1 MFETVFGSA
10 LSPRAGKV
18 IRHKIDRRQSR
29 VVLAWFCTAAYLHI
43 EEVRM
48 SVPSQVDGVRALAE
62 PLARQAG
69 LVIENVTVTPAGKR
83 RVLRVTV
90 DLPEDRTG
98 GVPMDSVATAA
109 QAISAALD
117 ESSVM
122 GGMPYTLEV
131 SSPGADRPLTERR
144 HWMRARGRL
153 VELIPPAGT
162 AAAWPAK
169 AAIGR
174 LTAVTDAGLIL
185 DGVREVSWQDIGS
198 GRVELE
204 FGHPG
209 ALDDLDDGEEDAD
222 DTDLDDDEDDE
233 DTDDNTEGEG

>member
-1 MFETVFGSA
+1 VFC
-10 LSPRAGKV
+10 
-18 IRHKIDRRQSR
+18 I
-29 VVLAWFCTAAYLHI
+29 AAYLHI

-48 SVPSQVDGVRALAE
+48 SAPSQVDGVRALAE
-62 PLARQAG
+62 PLAREAG

-122 GGMPYTLEV
+122 GGLPYTLEV

-153 VELIPPAGT
+153 VELIPPAG
-162 AAAWPAK
+162 AAPAWPAK

-174 LTAVTDAGLIL
+174 LTAVTEAGLIL
-185 DGVREVSWQDIGS
+185 DGAREVSWQDIGS

-209 ALDDLDDGEEDAD
+209 ALDDDGEADDGEEDAD
-222 DTDLDDDEDDE
+222 DTDLDDDED
-233 DTDDNTEGEG
+233 TNDDTEGEG